1 MPSTVP
7 FKDLSLSFAKNK
19 VTDDLLV
26 KKEDAA
32 VKQAIL
38 NLLLTQKGE
47 RIYDP
52 EYGSDL
58 KSHLFEPLDFGT
70 AGSIKDSI
78 IRTIR
83 NYEPR
88 VSIDECVVEPNIE
101 SNGFDVRL
109 DFQVLSRADVPPIS
123 IEFFLNRSQ

>member
-32 VKQAIL
+32 VKQAVL
-38 NLLLTQKGE
+38 NLLLTYKGE
-47 RIYDP
+47 RVYDSD
-52 EYGSDL
+52 YGSNIRTY
-58 KSHLFEPLDFGT
+58 LFEPLDFGT
-70 AGSIKDSI
+70 AGTIKDEI
-78 IRTIR
+78 VRTLK

>member
-70 AGSIKDSI
+70 AGSIKDNISK
-78 IRTIR
+78 TIDT
-83 NYEPR
+83 YEPR
-88 VSIDECVVEPNIE
+88 VSIETLLVEPNLE

-109 DFQVLSRADVPPIS
+109 DFQVLSRADIPSIS

>member
-47 RIYDP
+47 RLYNAQ
-52 EYGSDL
+52 YGSDL
-58 KSHLFEPLDFGT
+58 RSHLFEPLDFGT
-70 AGSIKDSI
+70 AGTIKDEI
-78 IRTIR
+78 VRTLKY
-83 NYEPR
+83 YEPR

-101 SNGFDVRL
+101 SNGFDVQL
-109 DFQVLSRADVPPIS
+109 DFQVLSRADIPSIS

>member
-19 VTDDLLV
+19 VTEDLLV

-32 VKQAIL
+32 VKQAVL
-38 NLLLTQKGE
+38 NILLTNKGE
-47 RIYDP
+47 RVYDAQ
-52 EYGSDL
+52 YGSDVRTY
-58 KSHLFEPLDFGT
+58 LFEPLDFGT
-70 AGSIKDSI
+70 AGSIRDEI
-78 IRTIR
+78 VRTLKR
-83 NYEPR
+83 YEPR
-88 VSIDECVVEPNIE
+88 VTIQECLVEPNFD

-109 DFQVLSRADVPPIS
+109 DFKVLSRADVPRIS

>member
-47 RIYDP
+47 RIYDR

-70 AGSIKDSI
+70 AGTIKDEI
-78 IRTIR
+78 VRTLT

-88 VSIDECVVEPNIE
+88 VTIDECVVEPNME
-101 SNGFDVRL
+101 SNGFDVQL
-109 DFQVLSRADVPPIS
+109 DFRVLSRADVPQIS

>member
-32 VKQAIL
+32 VKQAVL
-38 NLLLTQKGE
+38 NLLLTNKGE
-47 RIYDP
+47 RVYDSD
-52 EYGSDL
+52 YGSNIRTY
-58 KSHLFEPLDFGT
+58 LFEPLDFGT

-78 IRTIR
+78 IRTIK

-88 VSIDECVVEPNIE
+88 VSVETCIVEPNFDA
-101 SNGFDVRL
+101 NGFDVQL
-109 DFQVLSRADVPPIS
+109 DFQVLSRADIPSIS

>member
-47 RIYDP
+47 RIYDR

-70 AGSIKDSI
+70 AGSIKDNISK
-78 IRTIR
+78 TIDT
-83 NYEPR
+83 YEPR
-88 VSIDECVVEPNIE
+88 VSIETLLVEPNIE

-109 DFQVLSRADVPPIS
+109 DFQVLSRADLPPIS

>member
-1 MPSTVP
+1 MPATVP

-32 VKQAIL
+32 VKQAVL
-38 NLLLTQKGE
+38 NLLLTNKGE
-47 RIYDP
+47 RVYDSD
-52 EYGSDL
+52 YGSNIRTY
-58 KSHLFEPLDFGT
+58 LFEPLDFCT
-70 AGSIKDSI
+70 AGTIKDEI
-78 IRTIR
+78 VRTLK

>member
-32 VKQAIL
+32 VKQAVL
-38 NLLLTQKGE
+38 NRLLTNKGE
-47 RIYDP
+47 RVYDSD
-52 EYGSDL
+52 YGSNIRTY
-58 KSHLFEPLDFGT
+58 LFEPLDFGT
-70 AGSIKDSI
+70 AGTIKDEI
-78 IRTIR
+78 VRTLK

>member
-32 VKQAIL
+32 VKQAVL
-38 NLLLTQKGE
+38 NLLLTNKGE
-47 RIYDP
+47 RVYDSN
-52 EYGSDL
+52 YGSNIRTY
-58 KSHLFEPLDFGT
+58 LFEPLDFGT
-70 AGSIKDSI
+70 AGSIKDNI

-88 VSIDECVVEPNIE
+88 VTVETCLVEPNFDA
-101 SNGFDVRL
+101 NGFDVRL
-109 DFQVLSRADVPPIS
+109 DFLVLSRADVPPIS

>member
-47 RIYDP
+47 RIYDR

-70 AGSIKDSI
+70 AGSIKDNISK
-78 IRTIR
+78 TIDT
-83 NYEPR
+83 YEPR
-88 VSIDECVVEPNIE
+88 VSIETLLVEPNLE

-109 DFQVLSRADVPPIS
+109 DFQVLSRADIPPIS

>member
-70 AGSIKDSI
+70 AGTIKDEI
-78 IRTIR
+78 VRTLK

-109 DFQVLSRADVPPIS
+109 DFEVLSRSDIPAIS
-123 IEFFLNRSQ
+123 IEFFLDRSQ

>member
-47 RIYDP
+47 RLYDA

-70 AGSIKDSI
+70 AGSIKDNISK
-78 IRTIR
+78 TIDT
-83 NYEPR
+83 YEPR
-88 VSIDECVVEPNIE
+88 VSIETLLVEPNIE

-109 DFQVLSRADVPPIS
+109 DFQVLSRADLPPIS

>member
-32 VKQAIL
+32 VKQAVL
-38 NLLLTQKGE
+38 NLLLTNKGE
-47 RIYDP
+47 KVYDS
-52 EYGSDL
+52 EYGSDIRRY
-58 KSHLFEPLDFGT
+58 LFEPLDFGT
-70 AGSIKDSI
+70 AGTIKDEI
-78 IRTIR
+78 VRTLR

-88 VSIDECVVEPNIE
+88 VSIDECVVEPNIA

>member
-70 AGSIKDSI
+70 AGSIKDNISK
-78 IRTIR
+78 TIDT
-83 NYEPR
+83 YEPR
-88 VSIDECVVEPNIE
+88 VSIETLLVEPNLE

-109 DFQVLSRADVPPIS
+109 DFQVLSHADIPPIS

>member
-19 VTDDLLV
+19 VTEDLLV

-32 VKQAIL
+32 VKQAVL
-38 NLLLTQKGE
+38 NILLTNKGE
-47 RIYDP
+47 RLYDAQ
-52 EYGSDL
+52 YGSNVRTY
-58 KSHLFEPLDFGT
+58 LFEPLDFGT
-70 AGSIKDSI
+70 AGSIKDEI
-78 IRTIR
+78 VRTLKR
-83 NYEPR
+83 YEPR
-88 VSIDECVVEPNIE
+88 VTIQECLVEPNFD

-109 DFQVLSRADVPPIS
+109 DFKVLSRADVPRIS

>member
-47 RIYDP
+47 RIYDS

-70 AGSIKDSI
+70 AGSIKDNISK
-78 IRTIR
+78 TIDT
-83 NYEPR
+83 YEPR
-88 VSIDECVVEPNIE
+88 VSIETLLVEPNLE

>member
-47 RIYDP
+47 RIYDR

-70 AGSIKDSI
+70 AGSIKDNISK
-78 IRTIR
+78 TIDT
-83 NYEPR
+83 YEPR
-88 VSIDECVVEPNIE
+88 VSIETLLVEPNLE
-101 SNGFDVRL
+101 SSGFDVRL
-109 DFQVLSRADVPPIS
+109 DFQVLSRADIPPIS

>member
-47 RIYDP
+47 RIYDR

-70 AGSIKDSI
+70 AGSIKDNISK
-78 IRTIR
+78 TIDT
-83 NYEPR
+83 YEPR
-88 VSIDECVVEPNIE
+88 VSIETLLVEPNLE

-109 DFQVLSRADVPPIS
+109 DFQVLSRADLPPIS

>member
-38 NLLLTQKGE
+38 NLLLTEKGE
-47 RIYDP
+47 RLYNA

-58 KSHLFEPLDFGT
+58 RGHLFEPLDFGT
-70 AGSIKDSI
+70 AGIIQDSI
-78 IRTIR
+78 LRSIR

-88 VSIDECVVEPNIE
+88 VSVENCLVEPNFD

-109 DFQVLSRADVPPIS
+109 DFLVLSRADVPPIS

>member
-32 VKQAIL
+32 VKQAVL
-38 NLLLTQKGE
+38 NLLLTNKGE
-47 RIYDP
+47 RVYDSD
-52 EYGSDL
+52 YGSNIRTY
-58 KSHLFEPLDFGT
+58 LFEPLDFGT
-70 AGSIKDSI
+70 AGTIKDEI
-78 IRTIR
+78 VRTLK

-109 DFQVLSRADVPPIS
+109 DFQVLSRADAPIS

>member
-32 VKQAIL
+32 VKQAVL
-38 NLLLTQKGE
+38 NLLLTNKGE
-47 RIYDP
+47 RVYDSD
-52 EYGSDL
+52 YGSNIGTY
-58 KSHLFEPLDFGT
+58 LFEPLDFGT
-70 AGSIKDSI
+70 AGTIKDEI
-78 IRTIR
+78 VRTLK

>member
-32 VKQAIL
+32 VKQAVL
-38 NLLLTQKGE
+38 NLLLTNKGE
-47 RIYDP
+47 RLYDA

-70 AGSIKDSI
+70 AGSIKDNISK
-78 IRTIR
+78 TIDT
-83 NYEPR
+83 YEPR
-88 VSIDECVVEPNIE
+88 VSIETLLVEPNIE

-109 DFQVLSRADVPPIS
+109 DFQVLSRADLPPIS

>member
-47 RIYDP
+47 RIYDR

-70 AGSIKDSI
+70 AGSIKDNISK
-78 IRTIR
+78 TIDT
-83 NYEPR
+83 YEPR
-88 VSIDECVVEPNIE
+88 VSIENLLVEPNLE
-101 SNGFDVRL
+101 SNVFDVRL

>member
-32 VKQAIL
+32 VKQAVL
-38 NLLLTQKGE
+38 NLLLTKKGE
-47 RIYDP
+47 RVYDSD
-52 EYGSDL
+52 YGSNIRTY
-58 KSHLFEPLDFGT
+58 LFEPLDFGT
-70 AGSIKDSI
+70 AGTIKDEI
-78 IRTIR
+78 VRTLK

>member
-38 NLLLTQKGE
+38 NLLLTNKGE
-47 RIYDP
+47 RLYNAQ
-52 EYGSDL
+52 YGSDL
-58 KSHLFEPLDFGT
+58 RSHLFEPLDFGT
-70 AGSIKDSI
+70 AGSIKDNISK
-78 IRTIR
+78 TIDT
-83 NYEPR
+83 YEPR
-88 VSIDECVVEPNIE
+88 VSIETLLVEPNLE

>member
-47 RIYDP
+47 RLYDA

-70 AGSIKDSI
+70 AAVIRDEIYSVITSYESRIEIKNLTVDTNFEDNGYDI
-78 IRTIR
+78 ELEYTIR
-83 NYEPR
+83 GRSDLQTN
-88 VSIDECVVEPNIE
+88 
-101 SNGFDVRL
+101 
-109 DFQVLSRADVPPIS
+109 
-123 IEFFLNRSQ
+123 IEFFLESSR

>member
-1 MPSTVP
+1 
-7 FKDLSLSFAKNK
+7 
-19 VTDDLLV
+19 LV

-32 VKQAIL
+32 VKQAVL
-38 NLLLTQKGE
+38 NLLLTNKGE
-47 RIYDP
+47 RVYDS
-52 EYGSDL
+52 EYGSNIRTY
-58 KSHLFEPLDFGT
+58 LFEPLDFGT
-70 AGSIKDSI
+70 AGTIKDEI
-78 IRTIR
+78 VRTLK

-88 VSIDECVVEPNIE
+88 VSIDECVVEPNIA

>member
-70 AGSIKDSI
+70 AGSIKDNISK
-78 IRTIR
+78 TIDT
-83 NYEPR
+83 YEPR
-88 VSIDECVVEPNIE
+88 VSIETLLVEPNLE

-109 DFQVLSRADVPPIS
+109 DFQVLCRADIPPIS

>member
-1 MPSTVP
+1 M
-7 FKDLSLSFAKNK
+7 
-19 VTDDLLV
+19 
-26 KKEDAA
+26 
-32 VKQAIL
+32 AIL

-70 AGSIKDSI
+70 AGSIKDNISK
-78 IRTIR
+78 TIDT
-83 NYEPR
+83 YEPR
-88 VSIDECVVEPNIE
+88 VSIETLLVEPNLE

-109 DFQVLSRADVPPIS
+109 DFQVLSRADIPPIS
-123 IEFFLNRSQ
+123 IEFFLLILNPFVYLKINFLYLKKELISL

>member
-32 VKQAIL
+32 VKQAVL
-38 NLLLTQKGE
+38 NLLLTNKGE
-47 RIYDP
+47 RVYDSD
-52 EYGSDL
+52 YGSNIRTY
-58 KSHLFEPLDFGT
+58 LFEPLDFGT
-70 AGSIKDSI
+70 AGTIKDEI
-78 IRTIR
+78 VRTLKT
-83 NYEPR
+83 YEPR